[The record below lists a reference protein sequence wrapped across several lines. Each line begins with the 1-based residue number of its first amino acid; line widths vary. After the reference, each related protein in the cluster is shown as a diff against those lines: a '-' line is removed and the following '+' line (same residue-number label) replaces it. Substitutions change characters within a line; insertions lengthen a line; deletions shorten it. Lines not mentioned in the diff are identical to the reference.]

1 LGDAVANGNP
11 NTAKGFKMSTTRW
24 LAERH
29 GVKNQR
35 MM

>member
-11 NTAKGFKMSTTRW
+11 DTAKGFKMSTTRW